1 MAITLLESSKG
12 TKDHLRAGVIK
23 VIVESS
29 PILQFIKMK
38 TINSS
43 AYRYHIEAALP
54 NVAFRGVNATWNRSA
69 GVINPRA
76 EFLSI
81 MGGEITVDNFQ
92 VNTEGNIYDLKAK
105 QYELFSRA
113 MAINFSQSFF
123 EGDTNIDPNSF
134 DGLRRRLTGNQL
146 MLLAANGGDLTLPKL
161 DELIDM
167 VVGDSEGKYIF
178 LNKTLRR
185 RITHLVRTQT
195 GSSQIEYKQD
205 AFGRQQANYAD
216 IPLCVVERTDD
227 ASTILDFDETAGSS
241 NVTASMYVTRFGNE
255 DFVFGIQGTGGD
267 VQVKDFGEVPTEP
280 AHLGRAEW
288 YVTIAMT
295 HGRSA
300 ARAYGIL
307 NTVPT

>member
-1 MAITLLESSKG
+1 MAITLLESAKG
-12 TKDHLRAGVIK
+12 TKDYLRSGVIK
-23 VIVESS
+23 IIVETS

-43 AYRYHIEAALP
+43 AYRYMIEAALP
-54 NVAFRGVNATWNRSA
+54 NVAFRGVNSTWTRSA
-69 GVINPRA
+69 GVINPQA

-92 VNTEGNIYDLKAK
+92 INTEGNIYDLKAK

-113 MAINFSQSFF
+113 MAINFSQTFF

-134 DGLRRRLTGNQL
+134 DGLRRRITGNQL
-146 MLLAANGGDLTLPKL
+146 LLMGANGAVLTLPFV
-161 DELIDM
+161 DQLIDA
-167 VVGDSEGKYIF
+167 VIGDTEGKYIF

-185 RITHLVRTQT
+185 NITSLVRAVSGT
-195 GSSQIEYKQD
+195 GIINFTQD
-205 AFGRQQANYAD
+205 AFGRQNTSYANV
-216 IPLCVVERTDD
+216 PLYVVERSDD

-241 NVTASMYVTRFGNE
+241 NITASMYCCRFGNE
-255 DFVFGIQGTGGD
+255 DFVFGIQGSGGD
-267 VQVKDFGEVPTEP
+267 LQVKDFGEIPSEP

-288 YVTIAMT
+288 YVSIVMT

-300 ARAYGIL
+300 ARGYGIL
-307 NTVPT
+307 AAP